1 MKVHSTAIVK
11 YTSFA
16 PPVLPY
22 WRLSQDTNLNIAPAN
37 WLRDGRFSD
46 VLPQSRRPV
55 DFSSFEI
62 AHTFLDTIGDV
73 DVISDA
79 ENIKKLLK
87 MPHSKGE
94 ISIAVHRIGRTL
106 LLDDLDL
113 PGLLSYASQSG
124 GFSNYKWLLD
134 FYCEQS
140 GIPKGADFRKKKN
153 RNQARERDIL
163 SKFLHYS
170 IQQSSEDPSR
180 RPPYEQPATP
190 PDVKPNI
197 SDPGGPVV
205 VTEPEEEDAL
215 PEPKQRSPFQR
226 NILWRFEDIH
236 MLVGSNLPI
245 FGGGKYPA
253 VSLRLRDCD
262 KPINVLTGLDYW
274 LDNLMCNVPEV
285 AMCYHVDGIVQYYE
299 LYKTE
304 ELPNLKDSTFS
315 PQVVKDIAK
324 NLLSFMKS
332 NCTQEGHTYWLYKG
346 NDSEVVKLYDLTS
359 ICEERDGNNY
369 QNLFTVPVGMLFF
382 RVAKNMMKQ
391 RRLNSREQGTVR
403 LLLDNC
409 LTLIEEHNFPEIV
422 ASANYLLSELY
433 SPDNVHITP
442 HESSGES
449 QHSSKEDLTLGDCT
463 EDNENTPPD
472 ESVNILDVRELST
485 PGMYQDEVKQMGSML
500 TGNVE
505 QRCKAA
511 LSYIVKG
518 LLCLKMAA
526 ASHDELHHGNS
537 QASSQAPIPS
547 TALSIRHVNKP
558 EPSSPD
564 PLPIAKP
571 DIPGKNSLILI
582 KPVKWK
588 SKSTALLLRKAA
600 TVYHSLACVSNS
612 NGKYGRGLRFCK
624 LAFKCFE
631 AQQRFADR
639 TSTSSQDSAIL
650 RSVLCACADAYLMLA
665 KCTEGLSMHGEDF
678 KNLSSDDLALSESAG
693 ECVSGI
699 PGTFYSKVEFIVSME
714 RNFCTSVE
722 LYEAALDL
730 MGKDT
735 QEEEFVSIA
744 RRVGN
749 VKNELGVH
757 YMNCAAAEL
766 HREVPPTSA
775 ERDLWRKSISFFES
789 GIRAFETIDDRA
801 NMALLYSNSGRLMR
815 LCAQAVAGYGTTRGQ
830 FSQEERA
837 FFNKA
842 FELYNQAL
850 RTLAERRVCPG
861 VWDTVTWEL
870 SGAYNSMAVLLQ
882 DYPPLSLVSH
892 QQVEKEVT
900 ELMMKALKLCE
911 PGPSKL
917 PGKSQAPGDV
927 ERRVGTIHHRLA
939 SLYHNAYR
947 NEVSDHL
954 KKKQRSLAELHYAK
968 ACTYIRADVFP
979 CEWMRILLERVAM
992 CEHQLA
998 LHTGSSAAVKT
1009 LQVALGSLLEAR
1021 KALVVLSTHGGRSS
1035 RTEKRSGSFESPDRV
1050 KGKEGALDAQQ
1061 EVASGLTDNDSS
1073 LCEKGIRDIP
1083 VKEGVAEHVD
1093 EGELDVLVSIL
1104 EARLNNALKE
1114 LVKGL
1119 SQKGRGKGPEQTGL
1133 DKAKRM
1139 YSVALRATTQ
1149 GSKGDVKAKANALA
1163 EALSAIDE
1171 IRNS

>member
-1 MKVHSTAIVK
+1 MGYLWLKINEWAAGQRVAHESEAMVDNKRSGHAKTSEKMKVHSTAIVK

-22 WRLSQDTNLNIAPAN
+22 WRLSQGWERREEEVRARERRKRYVLGRGKRYVLGRGKRYVLGRGKRYVLGRGKRYVLGRGKRYVLGRGKRYVLGRGKRYVLGRGKRYVLGRGKRYVLGRGKRYVLGRGKRYVLGRGKSREALCVLVEDTNLNIAPAN

-714 RNFCTSVE
+714 RNFCT
-722 LYEAALDL
+722 
-730 MGKDT
+730 
-735 QEEEFVSIA
+735 
-744 RRVGN
+744 R
-749 VKNELGVH
+749 
-757 YMNCAAAEL
+757 
-766 HREVPPTSA
+766 
-775 ERDLWRKSISFFES
+775 
-789 GIRAFETIDDRA
+789 
-801 NMALLYSNSGRLMR
+801 
-815 LCAQAVAGYGTTRGQ
+815 
-830 FSQEERA
+830 
-837 FFNKA
+837 
-842 FELYNQAL
+842 
-850 RTLAERRVCPG
+850 
-861 VWDTVTWEL
+861 
-870 SGAYNSMAVLLQ
+870 
-882 DYPPLSLVSH
+882 
-892 QQVEKEVT
+892 
-900 ELMMKALKLCE
+900 
-911 PGPSKL
+911 
-917 PGKSQAPGDV
+917 
-927 ERRVGTIHHRLA
+927 
-939 SLYHNAYR
+939 
-947 NEVSDHL
+947 
-954 KKKQRSLAELHYAK
+954 
-968 ACTYIRADVFP
+968 
-979 CEWMRILLERVAM
+979 
-992 CEHQLA
+992 
-998 LHTGSSAAVKT
+998 
-1009 LQVALGSLLEAR
+1009 
-1021 KALVVLSTHGGRSS
+1021 
-1035 RTEKRSGSFESPDRV
+1035 
-1050 KGKEGALDAQQ
+1050 
-1061 EVASGLTDNDSS
+1061 
-1073 LCEKGIRDIP
+1073 
-1083 VKEGVAEHVD
+1083 
-1093 EGELDVLVSIL
+1093 
-1104 EARLNNALKE
+1104 
-1114 LVKGL
+1114 
-1119 SQKGRGKGPEQTGL
+1119 
-1133 DKAKRM
+1133 
-1139 YSVALRATTQ
+1139 
-1149 GSKGDVKAKANALA
+1149 
-1163 EALSAIDE
+1163 
-1171 IRNS
+1171 